1 MQCQPN
7 ANSWGPANVL
17 RVRRAV
23 GLDNAEINKYGLIG
37 IIEHFANILFLI
49 LILVFVKQL
58 PVAARPHAAHCAN
71 VLRNNTHSDW
81 GRVTMRYSDTH
92 SISSECVWLL
102 AIWELFHFH
111 FAPFSRTWPLF
122 LNGRCASFGCCCRCY
137 LCVKS
142 PAPISVCVVYISLSL
157 SIYIRRV
164 HSSITYTCGA
174 VLRVKVLSI
183 SLDSFVLFDHTI
195 ATPSFCLYFH
205 LNQKCSEANGI
216 IHNKNAIH
224 YRDWRFEQSI
234 ENEHSTQF

>member
-1 MQCQPN
+1 MTIFSIIFIPFRILCTFSIMYWPLLPLLTEFNNILSEIISKWCN
-7 ANSWGPANVL
+7 ASQMRIHEVRPMSCVYAVL
-17 RVRRAV
+17 SAWTTPRS
-23 GLDNAEINKYGLIG
+23 INTVWSELSSILR
-37 IIEHFANILFLI
+37 ILLFLI

-142 PAPISVCVVYISLSL
+142 PAPISVSVVYISLSL
-157 SIYIRRV
+157 SLYIYDA
-164 HSSITYTCGA
+164 YTA
-174 VLRVKVLSI
+174 ALR
-183 SLDSFVLFDHTI
+183 
-195 ATPSFCLYFH
+195 
-205 LNQKCSEANGI
+205 
-216 IHNKNAIH
+216 IHAGLC
-224 YRDWRFEQSI
+224 
-234 ENEHSTQF
+234 